1 MKIQVKEQIKILLAQ
16 EGLNFK
22 ELTELLSSKTTKNYE
37 QSNFSHRLGRGTLT
51 YNEVLNIADILGYD
65 VKFEK
70 RKS

>member
-37 QSNFSHRLGRGTLT
+37 QSNFSHRLGRGTLMK
-51 YNEVLNIADILGYD
+51 Y
-65 VKFEK
+65 
-70 RKS
+70 